1 MIGKIN
7 LIVMGQLAHKMSVS
21 NECSGKSSSSAI

>member
-7 LIVMGQLAHKMSVS
+7 LIFY
-21 NECSGKSSSSAI
+21 